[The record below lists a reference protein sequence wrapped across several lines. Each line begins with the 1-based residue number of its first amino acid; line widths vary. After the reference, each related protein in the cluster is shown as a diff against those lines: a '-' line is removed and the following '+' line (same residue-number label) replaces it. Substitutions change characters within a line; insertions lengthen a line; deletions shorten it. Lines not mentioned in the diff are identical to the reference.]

1 MSAAPD
7 SRQALLEAYRLMKTI
22 REFEERAHREF
33 ATGAMPGFVHL
44 YAGEEAVAVGVCS
57 NLTADDW
64 IASTHRGHG
73 HAIAKGCDVMGMM
86 AELYGRRTGLCHGK
100 GGSMH
105 IADLSTGMLG
115 ANGIVGGGPPLVCGV
130 GLSAKIRGTNQVGV
144 AFTGDGGANQGT
156 FLESL
161 NLAAVWDLPVVF
173 VVENN
178 GYAEST
184 SSQYHQSGIDVAKR
198 ADGFGL
204 PGVVVD
210 GHDFFAVREA
220 AGAAIE
226 RARSGGGPS
235 LVECKTDRFYGH
247 FEGDQQKYRA
257 PGEVERLRE
266 EKDCLKR
273 FEQAVTEGGQLA
285 ADDLRAVDAQV
296 AELIDRAVDAARSA
310 PPPVVEDLLTDV
322 YVTY

>member
-1 MSAAPD
+1 MTAAPD
-7 SRQALLEAYRLMKTI
+7 SKEALLQAYRLMKTI

-33 ATGAMPGFVHL
+33 ATGEMPGFVHL
-44 YAGEEAVAVGVCS
+44 YAGQEAVAVGTCA
-57 NLTADDW
+57 NLREDDY

-86 AELYGRRTGLCHGK
+86 AELYGRATGLCRGK

-130 GLSAKIRGTNQVGV
+130 GLSAKVRGTDQVGV
-144 AFTGDGGANQGT
+144 SFTGDGGSNQGT

-161 NLAAVWDLPVVF
+161 NLAAVWELPVVF

-184 SSQYHQSGIDVAKR
+184 SSKFHQSGIDVAKR

-220 AGAAIE
+220 VGAAVQ

-273 FEQAVTEGGQLA
+273 SEQAVTEGGQLSA
-285 ADDLRAVDAQV
+285 EELRAVDAEV
-296 AELIDRAVDAARSA
+296 AELIDRSVDEARSA
-310 PPPVVEDLLTDV
+310 PFPAVEELLTDV
-322 YVTY
+322 YVDY